1 LKILKRILL
10 TIFFISVIPILVSFI
25 FWYSKSKIEINIYIL
40 DKTVRDFTFSNHKSL
55 FWILNNCRITKSNGN
70 SYNYNQDYFGFFPIY
85 PLENHQ
91 YEIKR
96 ISLEQIDSIS
106 DAYDALYYADT
117 YGVYFSEW
125 YNGFRSVKE
134 NSFIDGGLNQ
144 NDFLFLKAMNDKNK
158 LIMLEYNTLNAPT
171 SDLIRDKTEKLLGI
185 HLTGWYGKY
194 INNLDSSNN
203 QDLPRSIINK
213 YFIQHNRE
221 WPFKGSG
228 IVLTNNFKVIVL
240 QKGVQLIS
248 EEPYINSNYTL
259 QDKYHIPEN
268 TVFLNWFEVINAADT
283 NDIMANY
290 SLNLT
295 VNGDSILHANGI
307 PSSFPAIVSY
317 QRYKKNMFYFAGDFA
332 NNSVNMYYSR
342 LEYSQK
348 LLDIFRSDD
357 RNVFFQNFYYPLI
370 NNILTK
376 YLNSKKNKKE
386 Q

>member
-1 LKILKRILL
+1 
-10 TIFFISVIPILVSFI
+10 
-25 FWYSKSKIEINIYIL
+25 
-40 DKTVRDFTFSNHKSL
+40 
-55 FWILNNCRITKSNGN
+55 
-70 SYNYNQDYFGFFPIY
+70 
-85 PLENHQ
+85 LENHQ

-125 YNGFRSVKE
+125 YHGFRSVNE

-144 NDFLFLKAMNDKNK
+144 NDFLFLKAMNNKNK

-171 SDLIRDKTEKLLGI
+171 SDLIRDKTEKLFGI

-194 INNLDSSNN
+194 FNNLDSSNN

-240 QKGVQLIS
+240 QKGEQLIS
-248 EEPYINSNYTL
+248 EEPYINTSYTL

-283 NDIMANY
+283 NAIMANY

-295 VNGDSILHANGI
+295 VNGDSILHANGV

-317 QRYKKNMFYFAGDFA
+317 QRYNKNMFYFAGDFA
-332 NNSVNMYYSR
+332 NNSVNIYYSR
-342 LEYSQK
+342 LAYSQK

-357 RNVFFQNFYYPLI
+357 RNVFFQKFYYPLI

-376 YLNSKKNKKE
+376 YSNSKKTKKE